1 MVMQL
6 CVSASLVFNQ
16 YVNPI
21 AMDALDWKYYIVYTC
36 WIAFEFGYLY
46 WAVIETKGK
55 NGQILPLE
63 EIAALFDG
71 EQTQEDINFAAAVAA
86 GHTAGQ
92 QGPVSPNFD
101 GHEAEKAGG
110 LGYEKDVHQEN
121 ASHLEEVKR

>member
-55 NGQILPLE
+55 NGRILPLE

-71 EQTQEDINFAAAVAA
+71 EQTQEDLQFAAQVAA
-86 GHTAGQ
+86 GHAAQ
-92 QGPVSPNFD
+92 PSSPID
-101 GHEAEKAGG
+101 GAEAEKI
-110 LGYEKDVHQEN
+110 GYEADKDVHTGGVH
-121 ASHLEEVKR
+121 HLEEVKR

>member
-1 MVMQL
+1 MQL

-86 GHTAGQ
+86 GHAPHHAGS
-92 QGPVSPNFD
+92 GSPID
-101 GHEAEKAGG
+101 GAEAEKTY
-110 LGYEKDVHQEN
+110 GYDKDVVSGDVRHV
-121 ASHLEEVKR
+121 EEMKR